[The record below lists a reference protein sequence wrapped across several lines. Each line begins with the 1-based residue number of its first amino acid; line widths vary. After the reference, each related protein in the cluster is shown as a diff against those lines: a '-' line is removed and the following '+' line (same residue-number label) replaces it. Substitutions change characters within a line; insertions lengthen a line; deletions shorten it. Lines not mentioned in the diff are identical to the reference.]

1 MRKLRNGKLFFKLQN
16 LKAQYD
22 LHYAMCMKYH
32 WVFLTGIVSKNA
44 IFTTA
49 LWFLDHGKI
58 IKIALEKNTKEC
70 YLYYKFDR
78 DMQVLDIW

>member
-49 LWFLDHGKI
+49 LWFLDHGKNN
-58 IKIALEKNTKEC
+58 KNSFGEKQKGM
-70 YLYYKFDR
+70 LS
-78 DMQVLDIW
+78 LL